1 MDLVRDILDKQI
13 VDRHRD
19 RLGKVD
25 GLILA
30 LDAGKPP
37 RVIALDVGSV
47 TLARR
52 WSERFA
58 AWLERALARVT
69 GTNAGSTRFEPR
81 LVREVDVEV
90 QLDVDAD
97 DTGARTL
104 EHWLRDHVIAR
115 VPGSGV
121 KG

>member
-1 MDLVRDILDKQI
+1 
-13 VDRHRD
+13 
-19 RLGKVD
+19 
-25 GLILA
+25 
-30 LDAGKPP
+30 
-37 RVIALDVGSV
+37 
-47 TLARR
+47 
-52 WSERFA
+52 
-58 AWLERALARVT
+58 VT

-81 LVREVDVEV
+81 LVRDVDVEV